1 MRRALATAL
10 VAAAAAAPGA
20 HAQEHGGHG
29 AMGEE
34 TAEGILFAAFDPVAT
49 DVLAGD
55 TVRWTNRSV
64 RRHDVTADDGS
75 WTSGNLLGG
84 ATFARAFDA
93 PGTVAYHCS
102 VHPFMRATVGVHEL
116 LLARPEAPPRR
127 RGRSPSAGAARSSP
141 ARRSRSRPTPAA
153 ASRRWRARPRGDD
166 GAFAASFRPSGAA
179 QLRAV
184 AGDAASPPVQLLV
197 LDRTVEATGRVHH
210 RRALVRT
217 RVLPASPGATVVLQ
231 LHLRER
237 FGWWPVR
244 RARLDEDST
253 ARLRARIP
261 RSVRA
266 RVVLTLAD
274 GATPL
279 AVSET
284 LRLGAPRRSGRAR
297 SSPLSTAI
305 AALWPGMP
313 LTPPPRRAP
322 APHTRTLGCAVSTPH
337 VPASPGASA

>member
-116 LLARPEAPPRR
+116 LLARPEAPASPARPFTV
-127 RGRSPSAGAARSSP
+127 RGRSALEPGTPIAIEADAGGGFAP
-141 ARRSRSRPTPAA
+141 V
-153 ASRRWRARPRGDD
+153 ASTTGGDD

-244 RARLDEDST
+244 RARLDEDSHAPACARGSRAPCAPASSSRSPT
-253 ARLRARIP
+253 ARRRWPSAR
-261 RSVRA
+261 RCGWA
-266 RVVLTLAD
+266 
-274 GATPL
+274 
-279 AVSET
+279 
-284 LRLGAPRRSGRAR
+284 
-297 SSPLSTAI
+297 
-305 AALWPGMP
+305 
-313 LTPPPRRAP
+313 RRA
-322 APHTRTLGCAVSTPH
+322 
-337 VPASPGASA
+337 GAAGRGHHH